1 MTKVISD
8 TRNYPKFRF
17 KSFSLANVH
26 QKRIIIFLK
35 KRPAVDCV
43 LRAAKRISVL
53 VIEIMTKSKL
63 MKSGLKSSS
72 GLACD
77 RNHMF
82 SF

>member
-35 KRPAVDCV
+35 RPTVDCV